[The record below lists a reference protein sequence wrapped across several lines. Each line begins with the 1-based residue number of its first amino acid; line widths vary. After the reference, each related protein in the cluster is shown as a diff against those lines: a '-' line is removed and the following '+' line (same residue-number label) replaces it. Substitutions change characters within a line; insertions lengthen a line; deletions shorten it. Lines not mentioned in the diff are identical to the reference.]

1 MAEISERQL
10 KVLEKLITDQE
21 FRASFLEDPDA
32 AVGKLGIELTE
43 EELAE
48 LRGFDT
54 QTLRTTL
61 TDLDTRL
68 SKSVGGADVT
78 RGFFSVVGEF
88 FGTRRTRTTRRTR
101 R

>member
-68 SKSVGGADVT
+68 SKSVGGTDVA
-78 RGFFSVVGEF
+78 RDFFRV
-88 FGTRRTRTTRRTR
+88 FGQFTRTRTSRR
-101 R
+101 